1 MTFFIPDVEV
11 YRKGTTIVFSRT
23 LGFKKEKPQFQMQE
37 NGVAQENSRTLNH
50 QIMMNIKT
58 KPNLGYEHMH
68 IQIVSKFMSK
78 LKCI

>member
-1 MTFFIPDVEV
+1 
-11 YRKGTTIVFSRT
+11 
-23 LGFKKEKPQFQMQE
+23 MQE

-58 KPNLGYEHMH
+58 KPNLGYGHMH

-78 LKCI
+78 LKCIWNIIGSKVGNVARLSYLSRLEKRCSYIIN

>member
-1 MTFFIPDVEV
+1 
-11 YRKGTTIVFSRT
+11 
-23 LGFKKEKPQFQMQE
+23 MQE

-58 KPNLGYEHMH
+58 KPNLGYGHMH